1 MGLAP
6 PRNAQQGFNMKKLLS
21 ILVASV
27 ALVSTGAFAA
37 SHGGAMKDG
46 KLDCT
51 KQDKMDDKAK
61 AECKKMEDAKKAEE
75 KKAEPK
81 K

>member
-1 MGLAP
+1 M
-6 PRNAQQGFNMKKLLS
+6 NKLLS
-21 ILVASV
+21 IVAVSA
-27 ALVSTGAFAA
+27 ALVSVGAFAM

-51 KQDKMDDKAK
+51 KQDKMDDKMK
-61 AECKKMEDAKKAEE
+61 AECKKMEEAKKAEE

>member
-1 MGLAP
+1 M
-6 PRNAQQGFNMKKLLS
+6 NKLLS
-21 ILVASV
+21 ILAASLV
-27 ALVSTGAFAA
+27 LVSVGSFAA

-46 KLDCT
+46 KPDCT
-51 KQDKMDDKAK
+51 KQDKMDDKMK

>member
-1 MGLAP
+1 
-6 PRNAQQGFNMKKLLS
+6 
-21 ILVASV
+21 
-27 ALVSTGAFAA
+27 
-37 SHGGAMKDG
+37 MKDG

>member
-1 MGLAP
+1 M
-6 PRNAQQGFNMKKLLS
+6 NKLLP
-21 ILVASV
+21 ILVASL
-27 ALVSTGAFAA
+27 AIVSSSAFAA

-46 KLDCT
+46 KVDCT
-51 KQDKMDDKAK
+51 KQDKLDDKAK

>member
-1 MGLAP
+1 
-6 PRNAQQGFNMKKLLS
+6 MKKTLS
-21 ILVASV
+21 ILAASL
-27 ALVSTGAFAA
+27 ALVSVGSFAA

-46 KLDCT
+46 KPDCT
-51 KQDKMDDKAK
+51 KQDKMDDKMK
-61 AECKKMEDAKKAEE
+61 AECKKMEDAKKADDA